1 MKLGSDL
8 DLDDIDRG
16 ILALLQGNC
25 RLSLARIGA
34 EVGLSAPS
42 VVERVKKL
50 EDGGVIRGY
59 HAVLDARR
67 LGVDITAFI
76 GVSISHPRLLNEF
89 ESEIRDVDG
98 VLECHHVTGAYS
110 LMLKVKTE
118 NTSSLERLISRL
130 RSIEGVDRTETM
142 VVLSTHIEGSRIPLG
157 VERATPDDLAP
168 PRASR
173 DLPGGGLARRG
184 RRNGERSARS
194 VAR

>member
-1 MKLGSDL
+1 MKLGNEL

-16 ILALLQGNC
+16 ILAALQENC
-25 RLSLARIGA
+25 RMPLARIG
-34 EVGLSAPS
+34 EQVGLSAPS

-59 HAVLDARR
+59 HALLDARR

-76 GVSISHPRLLNEF
+76 GVTIDHPRLLTTF
-89 ESEIRDVDG
+89 EDQVRDVPG
-98 VLECHHVTGAYS
+98 VLECHHVTGSYS

-142 VVLSTHIEGSRIPLG
+142 VVLSTHIEGARIPLG
-157 VERATPDDLAP
+157 AEPVAP
-168 PRASR
+168 S
-173 DLPGGGLARRG
+173 DGRRG
-184 RRNGERSARS
+184 RRNGGPRSIAR
-194 VAR
+194 

>member
-1 MKLGSDL
+1 MKLGSEL

-16 ILALLQGNC
+16 ILALLQDNC
-25 RLSLARIGA
+25 RTSLARIG
-34 EVGLSAPS
+34 EQVGLSAPS

-50 EDGGVIRGY
+50 EDSGVIQGY
-59 HAVLDARR
+59 HADLDAKR
-67 LGVDITAFI
+67 LGIDITAFI
-76 GVSISHPRLLNEF
+76 GVTVDHPRLLITF
-89 ESEIRDVDG
+89 ENEIRDVAG

-142 VVLSTHIEGSRIPLG
+142 VVLSTHIEGARIPLAAA
-157 VERATPDDLAP
+157 ERVTPLDNK
-168 PRASR
+168 
-173 DLPGGGLARRG
+173 RG
-184 RRNGERSARS
+184 RRAGERAPRS